1 MRCPN
6 CDYENSVYSAF
17 CQGCGASLEVNPT
30 SQEAADSALQPLSE
44 LPAYA
49 DPSVYQ
55 AYEAQY
61 QAPPPPPLNGHNK
74 VPPLPP
80 PLPEYGAYETDGETY
95 GHQTQIPGDYK
106 VYETHTRWTVSRVF
120 RSILYFIAVSFS
132 GFWLLAAFIE
142 IDQNGALPY
151 IAFVAWLAMI
161 IGSIIV
167 FVRVRQHK
175 QRLRFSQ
182 FLFRL
187 MAATIIS
194 VVALVVETAL
204 VPDLSTNAL
213 GSFILGM
220 ILMLYFLAIA
230 VFALR

>member
-6 CDYENSVYSAF
+6 CDFENSVYSAF
-17 CQGCGASLEVNPT
+17 CQGCGASLGVNPS
-30 SQEAADSALQPLSE
+30 SQETADAALQPLSE

-55 AYEAQY
+55 AQY

-95 GHQTQIPGDYK
+95 GHQTHIPGDYK

-151 IAFVAWLAMI
+151 FAFAAWLVML

-167 FVRVRQHK
+167 FVQVRLHK

-182 FLFRL
+182 FLL
-187 MAATIIS
+187 CLLAATIIS

-213 GSFILGM
+213 ASFILAM
-220 ILMLYFLAIA
+220 ILMIYFLAIA
-230 VFALR
+230 VFALW